1 MLLTWEVV
9 MSRFQAKTNAVLDA
23 ELEGLRRQLGLRT
36 NQKADLLR
44 ELTDLAAWV
53 IRQATEG
60 RAVVARGED
69 DVRELSH
76 PVVERLRRRHEQA
89 TAPATRLE
97 LDDDQTRR
105 LAEILDRGFD
115 PPAALVACL
124 RRLAQPEREAPELT
138 WTDATD

>member
-1 MLLTWEVV
+1 

-44 ELTDLAAWV
+44 ELTALAAWV

-60 RAVVARGED
+60 RAVIARGED
-69 DVRELSH
+69 DVRELEH
-76 PVVERLRRRHEQA
+76 PVIERIRQRHEQA
-89 TAPATRLE
+89 TVLPTRLE
-97 LDDDQTRR
+97 LDDDETRR

-115 PPAALVACL
+115 PPPALIACL
-124 RRLAQPEREAPELT
+124 RRLADPEREAPELT
-138 WTDATD
+138 WSDASA

>member
-1 MLLTWEVV
+1 